1 MNGFVLQLS
10 VYYNLTLLLLFRLL
24 ENRIARLQD
33 DLETSNLK
41 DGMAIMMSSKSTNK
55 KPKDPNKPVSMI
67 IITAK

>member
-1 MNGFVLQLS
+1 MGFHYS
-10 VYYNLTLLLLFRLL
+10 LTSLLLFRLL

-55 KPKDPNKPVSMI
+55 KPKDPNKPVSI
-67 IITAK
+67 IIIVAK